1 MFPPNIIVYC
11 IDFLKNYAFKVQNE
25 IQNMH

>member
-11 IDFLKNYAFKVQNE
+11 IDFLKKYAFKVQNK